1 MSKTGEVEVGVWDEG
16 RAREA
21 AWARGQ
27 GGGAEV
33 LCTWSQ
39 IWVCMPV
46 LLPASPLIL
55 GRF

>member
-1 MSKTGEVEVGVWDEG
+1 MSKTREVEVGVWDEG

-33 LCTWSQ
+33 VCTWSQ